1 MSSMASSIPMLQLT
15 RQSMLET
22 EERLLLQEPL
32 WRQLALLLVLHP
44 PLAPQ
49 ALLEAPQALLEAIL
63 VEAVTFLLQIRRIIQ
78 KIGAVRVR
86 VSA

>member
-1 MSSMASSIPMLQLT
+1 MW
-15 RQSMLET
+15 ET
-22 EERLLLQEPL
+22 EERLWLQEPL
-32 WRQLALLLVLHP
+32 WRLLVLLLVLHR
-44 PLAPQ
+44 
-49 ALLEAPQALLEAIL
+49 LEALQGLMEALEALLEAIL